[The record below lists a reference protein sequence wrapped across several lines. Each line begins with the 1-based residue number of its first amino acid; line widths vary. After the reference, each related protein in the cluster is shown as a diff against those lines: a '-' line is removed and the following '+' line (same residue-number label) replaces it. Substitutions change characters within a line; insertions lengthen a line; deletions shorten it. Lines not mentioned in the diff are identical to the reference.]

1 MYDQCIINT
10 PYLVFVL
17 HHMNCKIQKNNYI
30 LFTYLKLL
38 FIIFVLLVNKTSICN
53 QIVNRLLNF

>member
-10 PYLVFVL
+10 PHLVFVL
-17 HHMNCKIQKNNYI
+17 HHVDYKISKNNYT
-30 LFTYLKLL
+30 LFTYLKYL
-38 FIIFVLLVNKTSICN
+38 FTIFVHLVKKTSIYN

>member
-17 HHMNCKIQKNNYI
+17 HHVDCKISKNNYT
-30 LFTYLKLL
+30 LFTYLKYL
-38 FIIFVLLVNKTSICN
+38 FIIFVHLVKKTSIYN